1 MRRLLLAL
9 PILTVAFVACGD
21 DDAAP
26 VETSPPSTAAP
37 ASTLPP
43 TSVGGL
49 AYATGADD
57 VVIQV
62 SYEGGFIPLEAQFA
76 TTPAALVTGDGRYL
90 TTGPTTL
97 EFPGALLPNLRQQTI
112 TPAGIEQLLAEAD
125 ELGLLAAVEYARP
138 DNIADAPDTVVTI
151 TTGGQTYEHAAYA
164 LGFGPDPESGAR
176 LTLLEY
182 VRTLTDLA
190 GTVGDQLGPDD
201 TFEPVAYVIRA
212 EAVDLATMTF
222 EVEPTVE
229 PWPAD
234 APVRLADVGE
244 CAEVAAEAVG
254 ALFADANQ
262 LTFFEDGGVTY
273 QVLAVQQY
281 PGRTC

>member
-1 MRRLLLAL
+1 LLLAL
-9 PILTVAFVACGD
+9 PILTVAFVACGN

-26 VETSPPSTAAP
+26 VETSPPSTTAP

-49 AYATGADD
+49 AYTTGADD

-62 SYEGGFIPLEAQFA
+62 SYEGGFVPLEAQFA
-76 TTPAALVTGDGRYL
+76 TTPTALVTGDGRYI

-151 TTGGQTYEHAAYA
+151 TTGGETYEHAAYA
-164 LGFGPDPESGAR
+164 LGLEPETDPAR
-176 LTLLEY
+176 VALADFVATM
-182 VRTLTDLA
+182 TDPA
-190 GTVGDQLGPDD
+190 GTIGDQLGPDAAY
-201 TFEPVAYVIRA
+201 EPAAYVIRA

-244 CAEVAAEAVG
+244 CAEIAAEAVA